1 METVYATPSLASGS
15 RMRRRLPVQRARS
28 TAHQRTAE
36 HAMTRPSISIPASAN
51 AVLAATEPDAIQ
63 LSIPS
68 FSIMVRK
75 MSIVDFGRSSSRTAG
90 SNAC

>member
-1 METVYATPSLASGS
+1 
-15 RMRRRLPVQRARS
+15 
-28 TAHQRTAE
+28 
-36 HAMTRPSISIPASAN
+36 MTRPSISIPASAN